1 MEFSPSMHLRPQLLH
16 PGLGP
21 SAQEG
26 HGTAEASPEDTKR
39 MFQGLE
45 LLCHGDRL
53 EELELFNLGKRRFWR
68 DLRAPSSA

>member
-1 MEFSPSMHLRPQLLH
+1 MGFSPSMHLRPQLLH

-26 HGTAEASPEDTKR
+26 HGTAEASLEVTRR

-45 LLCHGDRL
+45 LLFFGDRL
-53 EELELFNLGKRRFWR
+53 EELELFSLGKRRFWR
-68 DLRAPSSA
+68 DLKAPSSA